1 MSEKSVQK
9 RNYIIEKAREV
20 FSQKGY
26 LTVTMKDI
34 VEACEISRG
43 GLYLYFDSI
52 KALFLAVLEK
62 EKEESDDELEP
73 ALSKATSSADIL
85 ALFLQE
91 QKKEILKRTGS
102 LKRANYEFYFGNEI
116 PRKENPMRKQFV
128 MSVKIVEKLI
138 KDAVEEGDFV
148 CEDPLGAARNM
159 MYVLEGLKVS
169 AETIGITEETVNREI
184 YYWLKGLAYD

>member
-91 QKKEILKRTGS
+91 QKKEILKKTGS

-116 PRKENPMRKQFV
+116 PRKENPMRRQFV

-138 KDAVEEGDFV
+138 RDAVEEGDFV

-169 AETIGITEETVNREI
+169 AETTGITEETVNREI

>member
-62 EKEESDDELEP
+62 EKDACAGP
-73 ALSKATSSADIL
+73 RQ
-85 ALFLQE
+85 FL
-91 QKKEILKRTGS
+91 
-102 LKRANYEFYFGNEI
+102 
-116 PRKENPMRKQFV
+116 
-128 MSVKIVEKLI
+128 
-138 KDAVEEGDFV
+138 
-148 CEDPLGAARNM
+148 
-159 MYVLEGLKVS
+159 
-169 AETIGITEETVNREI
+169 
-184 YYWLKGLAYD
+184 

>member
-62 EKEESDDELEP
+62 EKEETDDDLEP
-73 ALSKATSSADIL
+73 ALSKVTSSADIL
-85 ALFLQE
+85 VLFLQE
-91 QKKEILKRTGS
+91 QKKEILKR
-102 LKRANYEFYFGNEI
+102 
-116 PRKENPMRKQFV
+116 Q
-128 MSVKIVEKLI
+128 
-138 KDAVEEGDFV
+138 AV
-148 CEDPLGAARNM
+148 
-159 MYVLEGLKVS
+159 
-169 AETIGITEETVNREI
+169 
-184 YYWLKGLAYD
+184 

>member
-62 EKEESDDELEP
+62 EKEETDDDLEP
-73 ALSKATSSADIL
+73 ALSKVTSSADIL
-85 ALFLQE
+85 VLFLQE
-91 QKKEILKRTGS
+91 QKKEILKKTGS
-102 LKRANYEFYFGNEI
+102 LRRANYEFYFGNEI
-116 PRKENPMRKQFV
+116 PRKENPMRKEFV

-148 CEDPLGAARNM
+148 CEDPMGAARNIL
-159 MYVLEGLKVS
+159 YVLEGLKVS
-169 AETIGITEETVNREI
+169 AETIGITEETVHREI
-184 YYWLKGLAYD
+184 

>member
-43 GLYLYFDSI
+43 GLYLYFDS
-52 KALFLAVLEK
+52 
-62 EKEESDDELEP
+62 DDLEP
-73 ALSKATSSADIL
+73 ALSKVTSSADIL
-85 ALFLQE
+85 VLFLQE
-91 QKKEILKRTGS
+91 QKKEILKKTGS
-102 LKRANYEFYFGNEI
+102 LRRANYEFYFGNEI
-116 PRKENPMRKQFV
+116 PRKENPMRKEFV

-148 CEDPLGAARNM
+148 CEDPMGAARNIL
-159 MYVLEGLKVS
+159 YVLEGLKVS

>member
-62 EKEESDDELEP
+62 EKEENDDLDP
-73 ALSKATSSADIL
+73 ALSKVTSSADIL
-85 ALFLQE
+85 VLFLQE
-91 QKKEILKRTGS
+91 QKKEILKKTGS
-102 LKRANYEFYFGNEI
+102 LRRANYEFYFGNEI
-116 PRKENPMRKQFV
+116 PRKENPMRKEFV

-148 CEDPLGAARNM
+148 CEDPMGAARNIL
-159 MYVLEGLKVS
+159 YVLEGLKVS

>member
-62 EKEESDDELEP
+62 R
-73 ALSKATSSADIL
+73 
-85 ALFLQE
+85 
-91 QKKEILKRTGS
+91 KR
-102 LKRANYEFYFGNEI
+102 
-116 PRKENPMRKQFV
+116 
-128 MSVKIVEKLI
+128 
-138 KDAVEEGDFV
+138 GD
-148 CEDPLGAARNM
+148 R
-159 MYVLEGLKVS
+159 
-169 AETIGITEETVNREI
+169 R
-184 YYWLKGLAYD
+184 

>member
-43 GLYLYFDSI
+43 GLYFDSI

-91 QKKEILKRTGS
+91 QKKEILKKTGS

-116 PRKENPMRKQFV
+116 PRKENPMRRQFV

-138 KDAVEEGDFV
+138 RDAVEEGDFV

-169 AETIGITEETVNREI
+169 AETTGITEETVNREI